1 MMSLGQ
7 TGFPTLAA
15 SMRALI
21 ISAIS
26 IRIIAISG

>member
-1 MMSLGQ
+1 MMNRGQ
-7 TGFPTLAA
+7 FGAPA
-15 SMRALI
+15 SVAIIRAFI